1 MAVVKF
7 LGLAAKLTK
16 NQAKRSH
23 HPEAFTILSN
33 NNRIHVVHNFSKTPS
48 ITNDYLLQL
57 RDEELQLHP
66 VMFRMNLKRL
76 GQIMGYEISKKL
88 QYENV
93 STATPLGVAECQ
105 KLSDKIVLG
114 TILRAGIPMHEGLL
128 SVFEN
133 AENAFVSAYR
143 KHHKDGTFEISLEYI
158 SSPDIDGKVLILCD
172 PMLATGSSMVKT
184 LNALI
189 AEYGTPK
196 EIHIVT
202 VVASTAGL
210 EYVSIEYPNAF
221 IWICAEDEELTAKS
235 YIVPGLGDAGD
246 LAYGQKSSDATD

>member
-1 MAVVKF
+1 MII
-7 LGLAAKLTK
+7 
-16 NQAKRSH
+16 N
-23 HPEAFTILSN
+23 LSN
-33 NNRIHVVHNFSKTPS
+33 TTSVI
-48 ITNDYLLQL
+48 NDYLLQL
-57 RDEELQLHP
+57 RDEVIQLNP
-66 VMFRMNLKRL
+66 LLFRINLKRL
-76 GQIMGYEISKKL
+76 GQIMGYEISKNL
-88 QYENV
+88 RYE
-93 STATPLGVAECQ
+93 ATQTVTPMGVADCH

-128 SVFEN
+128 SIFDN
-133 AENAFVSAYR
+133 AENTFISAYR

-158 SSPDIDGKVLILCD
+158 SSPSLEGKVLILCD

-184 LNALI
+184 LRALI

-196 EIHIVT
+196 EIHIAS

-210 EYVSIEYPNAF
+210 EYVSIEYPDAT

-246 LAYGQKSSDATD
+246 LAYGQKASDVTD